1 MQSNQLK
8 LTFCGGVGQV
18 TGANFL
24 LENNEVKILVDCGLL
39 QGVATANAWNSSAFF
54 YTPADIDMLFV
65 THAHLDHVGRIAKL
79 VRDGFSG
86 IIYSTPETKS
96 LAKLIMEDAL
106 AIMKREM
113 AREGRDPMYDIAD
126 VERAQE
132 IWKTIPYHTRT
143 EIPGGLSVYLK
154 DAGHILGSAMIEF
167 TYGKKKIVFTGDLGN
182 SPTPLLK
189 DTETIT
195 DADYLVMES
204 VYGDRN
210 HEPVNERKE
219 KLERIINES
228 VARGGTLVIPAF
240 SIERTQVI
248 LYEMNSLVEAGKIPK
263 VPVFVDSPL
272 AIKVTD
278 IYKTATKH
286 FKSEVQAEIQGG
298 DDIFNFPKLQ
308 FTVNREASEA
318 IDRVSGPKI
327 ILAGAGMSNGGRIT
341 HHEMRYLPD
350 PKSTILFVG
359 YQSAGTLGREIQ
371 SGVKK
376 ITIQGSKVP
385 VRATVD
391 TIYGYSSHKDSDH
404 LVEFVSNT
412 KDTVQK
418 VFVVMGETKS
428 ALFLVQRLRDYL
440 GVNAVHPELNESV
453 ILDF

>member
-24 LENNEVKILVDCGLL
+24 LENDSVKILIDCGLL
-39 QGVATANAWNSSAFF
+39 QGVATANAWNSAKFF
-54 YTPADIDMLFV
+54 YNPAEIDMLFV

-79 VRDGFSG
+79 VKDGFHG
-86 IIYSTPETKS
+86 VIYSTPDTKS

-113 AREGRDPMYDIAD
+113 AREGRGPMYEMGD
-126 VERAQE
+126 VERAHE
-132 IWKTIPYHTRT
+132 LWKTIPYHAHT

-167 TYGKKKIVFTGDLGN
+167 SYGKKKIVFTGDLGN

-195 DADYLVMES
+195 DPDYLVMES

-228 VARGGTLVIPAF
+228 VTRGGTLVIPVF

-248 LYEMNSLVEAGKIPK
+248 LYEMNSLVETGKIPR

-278 IYKTATKH
+278 IYKTATEH
-286 FKSEVQAEIQGG
+286 FKPEVQAEIAGG

-308 FTVNREASEA
+308 FTINREASEA

-376 ITIQGSKVP
+376 IAIQGAKVP
-385 VRATVD
+385 IRATVD

-404 LVEFVSNT
+404 LVEFVSST
-412 KDTVQK
+412 KDSVQK

>member
-24 LENNEVKILVDCGLL
+24 LESDSVKILIDCGLL
-39 QGVATANAWNSSAFF
+39 QGVATANAWNSAPFV
-54 YTPADIDMLFV
+54 YNPADINILFV

-79 VRDGFSG
+79 VKDGFKG
-86 IIYSTPETKS
+86 VIYSTGDTKS
-96 LAKLIMEDAL
+96 LAALIMEDAFS
-106 AIMKREM
+106 IMKREM
-113 AREGRDPMYDIAD
+113 ARDGRDPMYDMVD
-126 VERAQE
+126 VEKARE
-132 IWKTIPYHTRT
+132 LWKIIPYHTHT
-143 EIPGGLSVYLK
+143 SIPGGLSVYFR

-182 SPTPLLK
+182 SPTPLLQ

-219 KLERIINES
+219 KLEKLIKES
-228 VARGGTLVIPAF
+228 VSRGGALVIPAF

-248 LYEMNSLVEAGKIPK
+248 LYEINSLVESGKVPS

-278 IYKTATKH
+278 IYKTATEH
-286 FKSEVQAEIQGG
+286 FNSGVQAEIRGG
-298 DDIFNFPKLQ
+298 DDIFNFPRLQ

-318 IDRVSGPKI
+318 IDRVPNPKI

-350 PKSTILFVG
+350 PKSTVLFVG

-371 SGVKK
+371 SGVKSIK
-376 ITIQGSKVP
+376 LFGTQVP
-385 VRATVD
+385 VRATTD

-404 LVEFVSNT
+404 LVEFVSST
-412 KDTVQK
+412 KDSVKK

-440 GVNAVHPELNESV
+440 GVNAIHPELNESV
-453 ILDF
+453 VLDF

>member
-1 MQSNQLK
+1 MKSNQLK
-8 LTFCGGVGQV
+8 LKFCGGVGQV

-24 LENNEVKILVDCGLL
+24 LENDTVKILIDCGLL
-39 QGVATANAWNSSAFF
+39 QGVATANAFNGAPFV
-54 YTPADIDMLFV
+54 YNPADINILFV

-79 VRDGFSG
+79 VRDGFKG
-86 IIYSTPETKS
+86 VIYSTPETKD

-113 AREGRDPMYDIAD
+113 AREGRDPMYGIED
-126 VERAQE
+126 VENAQKL
-132 IWKTIPYHTRT
+132 WKTIPYHKHT
-143 EIPGGLSVYLK
+143 EIPGNLSVFFK
-154 DAGHILGSAMIEF
+154 DAGHILGSAIIEF

-210 HEPVNERKE
+210 HEPVKERKE

-228 VARGGTLVIPAF
+228 VSRGGTLVIPAF

-248 LYEMNSLVEAGKIPK
+248 LYEMNSLVEEGRVPS

-278 IYKTATKH
+278 IYKTATAQ
-286 FKSEVQAEIQGG
+286 FKPEVQAQIRGG

-318 IDRVSGPKI
+318 IDRVPNPKI

-350 PKSTILFVG
+350 PKSTVLFVG

-371 SGVKK
+371 SGVKN
-376 ITIQGSKVP
+376 ITIQGTKIP
-385 VRATVD
+385 VRAKID

-404 LVEFVSNT
+404 LVEFVSTT
-412 KDTVQK
+412 KDVVKK

-440 GVNAVHPELNESV
+440 GVNAVHPELDESV